1 MKKMISKEKYKKIDE
16 GLKGLNQRIY
26 KTIEDYLVE
35 MKTDVRLFK
44 FIPLLFEA
52 LMSKLKEAAGAGSTP
67 LEAAIIYKCSRDASL
82 LLGNVVD
89 EMAKHKELFQD
100 ALNYIEKDYLR
111 FQSETAIFG
120 REN

>member
-1 MKKMISKEKYKKIDE
+1 MISKEKYKKIDE

-100 ALNYIEKDYLR
+100 ALDYIEKDYLR

>member
-100 ALNYIEKDYLR
+100 ALDYIEKDYLR